1 MNAKAESES
10 SVIDTI
16 KLVVAA
22 LVFLVG
28 VGGFYYY
35 SDELL
40 LYRVLGLIVVGL
52 VAVGICMTTRTGRE
66 VWAFARDSR
75 QELRKVVWPTK
86 QESLQSTLVVLIVVV
101 LVGVFLWLL
110 DTFFLWAI
118 QLLLHPG
125 G

>member
-1 MNAKAESES
+1 MNARVESES
-10 SVIDTI
+10 SVIDTA
-16 KLVVAA
+16 KLIVAV
-22 LVFLVG
+22 LVFLCG

-40 LYRVLGLIVVGL
+40 LYRVLGL
-52 VAVGICMTTRTGRE
+52 VAVSAVAVSISMTSRPGRE
-66 VWAFARDSR
+66 LWAFARESR
-75 QELRKVVWPTK
+75 QELRKVIWPTK
-86 QESLQSTLVVLIVVV
+86 QETLQTTGIVLVMVI

-118 QLLLHPG
+118 QFLLRPG

>member
-1 MNAKAESES
+1 MNARAESGS

-16 KLVVAA
+16 KLAVAV

-40 LYRVLGLIVVGL
+40 LYRVLGLIALGA
-52 VAVGICMTTRTGRE
+52 VAVGICMTTRSGRE

-86 QESLQSTLVVLIVVV
+86 QESLQSAAIVLVMVV

-118 QLLLHPG
+118 QTLLRPG

>member
-1 MNAKAESES
+1 MNARAESES

-22 LVFLVG
+22 LVFLGG

-40 LYRVLGLIVVGL
+40 LYRVLGLLAVSL
-52 VAVGICMTTRTGRE
+52 VAVGICMTTHAGRE

-86 QESLQSTLVVLIVVV
+86 QESLQSTLVVLVVVV

>member
-1 MNAKAESES
+1 MNARAESES
-10 SVIDTI
+10 SVIDTV
-16 KLVVAA
+16 KLFVAV

-35 SDELL
+35 ADELL
-40 LYRVLGLIVVGL
+40 LYRVLGLIVVSL

-86 QESLQSTLVVLIVVV
+86 QESLQSTLVVLVVVV